1 MSSVAQVAEK
11 MQEILTSTAE
21 RLGRS
26 TGFIQRERAF
36 NGASFAQTLVLGWM
50 GNPAA
55 SLTMLSQSAANVSVE
70 VSRQAIE
77 QRFTEQ
83 AAAFMK
89 SLLQAA
95 LQEGMVGEPV
105 KVDLLRRFSGVYLLD
120 STCIGLPESLQAIW
134 PGCGG
139 SQGPSACLKVSVL
152 WEMLRGDLKEVELL
166 PGKTHDQR
174 ALAAQQS
181 LPAKS
186 LRVSDLGY
194 FKLSLLKRLSREG
207 GYWLTRYKNG
217 TVLWCEGQ
225 RLEVLKALQD
235 QTETQVEWEV
245 EVGLRD
251 RLPARLLARRVSAA
265 VLERRAQRLAD
276 WERKKQCR
284 ASAQTWTLLAWDL
297 FLTNV
302 PQALLSAAEAFTL
315 AHYRWQIELLFKLWK
330 NEGLID
336 EWRTHN
342 PWRILCEIYAKL
354 LALLLEHWLMLLAQW
369 PDADRSLTRALST
382 IRQFAWQFARDLTH
396 PRRLRATFQHILK
409 CLRLC
414 HTDRS
419 QASPRAFQRFEALS

>member
-1 MSSVAQVAEK
+1 

-36 NGASFAQTLVLGWM
+36 NGASFAQTLVWGWM

-55 SLTMLSQSAANVSVE
+55 SLAMLSQSAANVAVE

-77 QRFTEQ
+77 QRFTERG
-83 AAAFMK
+83 AAFMK

-95 LQEGMVGEPV
+95 LQAGMAGEPV
-105 KVDLLRRFSGVYLLD
+105 TVDLLQRFSGVYLLD
-120 STCIGLPESLQAIW
+120 STCIGLPASLQEVW

-152 WEMLRGDLKEVELL
+152 WEMLRGDLKAVELL
-166 PGKTHDQR
+166 PGKLHDQR
-174 ALAAQQS
+174 AAAAQQT
-181 LPAKS
+181 LPAGS
-186 LRVSDLGY
+186 LRVADLGY
-194 FKLSLLKRLSREG
+194 FKLSQFKRMSRAG
-207 GYWLTRYKNG
+207 AYWLTRYKHG
-217 TVLWCEGQ
+217 TVLRREGE
-225 RLEVLKALQD
+225 RLEVLSALQT
-235 QTETQVEWEV
+235 QTEPPVEWEV

-251 RLPARLLARRVSAA
+251 RLPARFLARRVSPA
-265 VLERRAQRLAD
+265 VRERREQRLAD

-330 NEGLID
+330 NEGGLD
-336 EWRTHN
+336 DWRTLN

-354 LALLLEHWLMLLAQW
+354 LALLLDHWLLLLGQW
-369 PDADRSLTRALST
+369 PHADRSLVRALAT
-382 IRQFAWQFARDLTH
+382 IRQFAWQLARDL
-396 PRRLRATFQHILK
+396 PSSRRLRATLRHIVH
-409 CLRLC
+409 CIRHC
-414 HTDRS
+414 RTDQS
-419 QASPRAFQRFEALS
+419 LASPRAFQRFEALS